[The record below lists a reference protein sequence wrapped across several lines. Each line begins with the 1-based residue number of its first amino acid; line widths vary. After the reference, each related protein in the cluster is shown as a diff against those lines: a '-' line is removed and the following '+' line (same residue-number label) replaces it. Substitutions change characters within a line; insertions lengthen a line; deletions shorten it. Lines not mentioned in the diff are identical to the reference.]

1 LSLVIERIDKYYGYA
16 RKIAGDLG
24 EDLMHHVILE
34 SDLLNKSEQVHE
46 KALNR
51 YVHVTLQNAYIN
63 RRGKFFKKYRSFEVE
78 TFEFEHIET
87 GGYDIM
93 PVHTILLALENEGHK
108 LEVKVFKECY
118 LLGKSELS
126 FSKRTNTDYRVIRK
140 MCKFVKDQIKE
151 RYVIEMD

>member
-1 LSLVIERIDKYYGYA
+1 MSLVIERIDKYYGYA

-46 KALNR
+46 NALNR
-51 YVHVTLQNAYIN
+51 YVHVTLQNAYTN
-63 RRGKFFKKYRSFEVE
+63 RRGGF
-78 TFEFEHIET
+78 
-87 GGYDIM
+87 DIM